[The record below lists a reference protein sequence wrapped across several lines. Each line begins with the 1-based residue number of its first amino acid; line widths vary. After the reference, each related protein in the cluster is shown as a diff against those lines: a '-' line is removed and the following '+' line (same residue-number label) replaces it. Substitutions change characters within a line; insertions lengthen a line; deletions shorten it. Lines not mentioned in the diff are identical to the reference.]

1 MNNRVIVLT
10 PLKPLET
17 YEDQIRIAKECKMKE
32 KKMSAQEKEK
42 SDIKN
47 ECVQESK
54 KSIIACNEKE
64 NSECGEQNRDKIRE
78 LVLLQIKVRLR
89 VLCWQGSNYLYFCT
103 RMFISQLS
111 QPFFA

>member
-10 PLKPLET
+10 PFKPLEA

-32 KKMSAQEKEK
+32 KKMSAREKEK
-42 SDIKN
+42 SNIKS

-54 KSIIACNEKE
+54 KSILVRNEKE

-78 LVLLQIKVRLR
+78 LVLLQMKVRLGM
-89 VLCWQGSNYLYFCT
+89 LCWQGSNYLYFCT
-103 RMFISQLS
+103 RMFIS
-111 QPFFA
+111 